1 MFVREDASHSFN
13 LILCYPMSKR
23 VLIRPY
29 ITEKTSYEMEDNKYA
44 FVVDLKASKPEIKQ
58 AIHRRYEGTRVTS
71 VRTMVVPGK
80 RRSQFRDGNMIEG
93 RTSGF
98 KKAIIEL
105 DPDGAQIDFFEG
117 I

>member
-1 MFVREDASHSFN
+1 
-13 LILCYPMSKR
+13 MSKR

-29 ITEKTSYEMEDNKYA
+29 VTEKSYQMEDNKYV
-44 FVVDLKASKPEIKQ
+44 FVVDLKATKPEIKA
-58 AIHRRYEGTRVTS
+58 AIHDRYPGAKVKS

-98 KKAIIEL
+98 KKAIIKL
-105 DPDGAQIDFFEG
+105 DPQGEQIDFFES

>member
-1 MFVREDASHSFN
+1 
-13 LILCYPMSKR
+13 MSKR
-23 VLIRPY
+23 VLIKPY
-29 ITEKTSYEMEDNKYA
+29 VTEKTSYEMEENKYV

-58 AIHRRYEGTRVTS
+58 AIHERYPGSRVTS

-80 RRSQFRDGNMIEG
+80 RRSQFRRGNMIEG

-98 KKAIIEL
+98 KKAIVKL
-105 DPDGAQIDFFEG
+105 DPEGEQIDFFEG